1 MSCLDPPWAGR
12 SSLRQTNR
20 QTKRQTPRSASAFA
34 LTRPEMRRDTLAGPL
49 TGHWPMIC
57 SESTSGVARSPS
69 APFVNRLILKLI
81 TCGSSP
87 LLNQLCINETAP
99 GFQGAF
105 VFFMLW
111 FVAGGLIGRSAIKG
125 NLWPGLYWS
134 LRESLIFFN
143 LRLSKKLQKRR
154 GITECVVV
162 LCHGRNEF

>member
-57 SESTSGVARSPS
+57 SESTSGVAGSPS

-134 LRESLIFFN
+134 LRESLIFQ
-143 LRLSKKLQKRR
+143 S
-154 GITECVVV
+154 
-162 LCHGRNEF
+162 